1 MKKDR
6 AKYCQTLVRV
16 LYYQTEA
23 GFSEKLCI
31 YADNSPRHIAFQI
44 WDAYPKLVPTMVPA
58 KIVMGLEALFATPEF
73 LRLGKQVVASILE
86 SFDSRD
92 SLEEAEKALKASEK
106 VTEKIRRDYVECY
119 NRAEKAQ
126 KPLSQFLNALTTGK
140 AAA

>member
-6 AKYCQTLVRV
+6 AKYCQNLVRV
-16 LYYQTEA
+16 MYYLGEGGYSQ
-23 GFSEKLCI
+23 KLCV
-31 YADNSPRHIAFQI
+31 YADNGPRHIAFQI
-44 WDAYPKLVPTMVPA
+44 WDAYPKIAKMEPA
-58 KIVMGLEALFATPEF
+58 KIVMGLEALFAQPEF
-73 LRLGKQVVASILE
+73 LKMGKQVVANILE

-106 VTEKIRRDYVECY
+106 ITEKIRRDYVECY

-140 AAA
+140 AVA

>member
-1 MKKDR
+1 MKKNR
-6 AKYCQTLVRV
+6 AKYCQNLVRV
-16 LYYQTEA
+16 LYYLED
-23 GFSEKLCI
+23 GFSRKLCI

-44 WDAYPKLVPTMVPA
+44 WDAYPKLVEKMEPA
-58 KIVMGLEALFATPEF
+58 KIVMGLEALFAQPEF
-73 LRLGKQVVASILE
+73 LKMGKQVVASIIE

-106 VTEKIRRDYVECY
+106 TTEKMRRDYVKCY

-140 AAA
+140 KAA